1 MSAPSKKADLDLPP
15 FELSLANAANTLIIE
30 RIPFSESISC
40 TQDRQSIVKFDMR
53 SHHKKT
59 LCASRR
65 NRQSGR
71 WMIV

>member
-1 MSAPSKKADLDLPP
+1 VDLDLPP

-53 SHHKKT
+53 SHHKKHSAHRIET
-59 LCASRR
+59 D
-65 NRQSGR
+65 NRDGG
-71 WMIV
+71 